1 MNAVTSTERLGL
13 VGFGAAPPKRDAVLG
28 GTAGCCHLDPEI
40 RPLMPESPIDARSD
54 RESAPNI
61 R

>member
-1 MNAVTSTERLGL
+1 MNAVTSTERRAP
-13 VGFGAAPPKRDAVLG
+13 VGFGAAPKRDAVLG
-28 GTAGCCHLDPEI
+28 GTAGCCHLDPEV